1 MKLDDPLDR
10 GSVFCAFGVR
20 TTQQAEDLRSND
32 PELYGYIVRIG
43 MHIGEF
49 GGAFDPV
56 DIWSMF
62 DPVIEPLFGGWLMSH
77 ADIAGAIHAYRR
89 AGGKVVTVA
98 VDDFTFI
105 QPVYIG
111 DVVTFFCELER
122 IGRSSMVVAVDIQAE
137 RPGSPA
143 GTYIR
148 VASARITYVHID
160 DQRRPREIRR
170 QGSVKRGKTAITEG

>member
-1 MKLDDPLDR
+1 MTAEQLKEQRPR
-10 GSVFCAFGVR
+10 GEQTVR
-20 TTQQAEDLRSND
+20 TMAMPKDANWL
-32 PELYGYIVRIG
+32 G
-43 MHIGEF
+43 
-49 GGAFDPV
+49 
-56 DIWSMF
+56 DI
-62 DPVIEPLFGGWLMSH
+62 FGGWLMSH